1 MFTLCFY
8 SIDTILA
15 ILFFHKASTVGSGYV
30 CAMHELLR
38 ARIRQL
44 GMNVAT
50 VAREAHVNRSF
61 VFNILRGKSL
71 VPNLDKSTQIAA
83 VVKVDLEW
91 LLSGKGQVDGDDPI
105 TEAYHNDFVAIQYA
119 HARPSM
125 GVARS
130 QRTKNVS
137 DGTST
142 FAAPGSG
149 TTSRPPLQCYRS

>member
-1 MFTLCFY
+1 
-8 SIDTILA
+8 
-15 ILFFHKASTVGSGYV
+15 
-30 CAMHELLR
+30 MHELLR

-44 GMNVAT
+44 GMNVVT

-61 VFNILRGKSL
+61 VFNILRGKSQ
-71 VPNLDKSTQIAA
+71 VPSLNSLKRIAA

-91 LLSGKGQVDGDDPI
+91 MLSGKGQVDGDDPI
-105 TEAYHNDFVAIQYA
+105 TEAYHNDFVAIQYD

-125 GVARS
+125 GVVRS

>member
-38 ARIRQL
+38 ARIRRL
-44 GMNVAT
+44 GMNVVT

-61 VFNILRGKSL
+61 VFNILRGKSQ
-71 VPNLDKSTQIAA
+71 VPSLNSLKRIAA

-91 LLSGKGQVDGDDPI
+91 MLSGKG
-105 TEAYHNDFVAIQYA
+105 
-119 HARPSM
+119 
-125 GVARS
+125 
-130 QRTKNVS
+130 
-137 DGTST
+137 
-142 FAAPGSG
+142 
-149 TTSRPPLQCYRS
+149 